1 MKKILFCFLLYIV
14 PNNIFAQESAKVPE
28 VDKSPMDMSYFPDQ
42 YPIQKFQGK
51 VTTAPSV
58 RIIYGRPKKDGRIIF
73 GDLIKY
79 NEIWRIGANESTEI
93 EFYKDA
99 KIGGKKITK
108 GRYTLYCIPTE
119 KSWTFIIN
127 KDTDSWGAFK
137 YDEKKDILRQKVS
150 TTSVTTSVEALS
162 IYFEKTTTGCKLNV
176 SWDTTTA
183 SLPISF

>member
-1 MKKILFCFLLYIV
+1 MKKIISTFLLFLNIV
-14 PNNIFAQESAKVPE
+14 IVTAQEAAKVPE

-58 RIIYGRPKKDGRIIF
+58 RVIYGRPKKDGRIIF
-73 GDLIKY
+73 GDLIKF

-99 KIGGKKITK
+99 KIGGKKIAK
-108 GRYTLYCIPTE
+108 GRYTLYCLPTE
-119 KSWTFIIN
+119 KTWTFIIN

-137 YDEKKDILRQKVS
+137 YDEKKDVLRQKIS
-150 TTSVTTSVEALS
+150 TSNVETSVETLS

-176 SWDTTTA
+176 TWDTTTA